1 MKPAQTNHPFRP
13 GLRAKFGSKTYKVRG
28 ACSTEHKE
36 SDGEGWQNR
45 RTIWNMNSW
54 SIHNLKKKNSYVFML
69 PKVLKG
75 FVGVIA
81 QGQLT
86 FSSCFDYWW
95 ITEGINNDKYHLV
108 PTLKCEN
115 SKLFFVICDNIVK
128 LFGFWTD
135 GWLKWG
141 RSTWALGN
149 FLKSFSDIYRE
160 NKLNQW

>member
-54 SIHNLKKKNSYVFML
+54 SIQNLKKKKKQQCIYVAKSTE
-69 PKVLKG
+69 KVCGGYCSSSTDL
-75 FVGVIA
+75 
-81 QGQLT
+81 QQL
-86 FSSCFDYWW
+86 FWLLMNHW
-95 ITEGINNDKYHLV
+95 ITEGILHDKYHLV

-135 GWLKWG
+135 GWLKIG
-141 RSTWALGN
+141 RYQPELWII
-149 FLKSFSDIYRE
+149 F
-160 NKLNQW
+160 